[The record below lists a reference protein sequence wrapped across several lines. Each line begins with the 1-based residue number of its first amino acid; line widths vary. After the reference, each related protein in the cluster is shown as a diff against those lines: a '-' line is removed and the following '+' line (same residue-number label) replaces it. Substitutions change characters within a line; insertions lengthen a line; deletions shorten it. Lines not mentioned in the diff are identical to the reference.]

1 MMEKL
6 AEIKDG
12 TVFKSGVT
20 DRCNLFLGYK
30 KEDRSTDYE
39 LEKRRYLMKKLK
51 FDSYDGVCFL
61 NGLVFFAP
69 VALLVRT
76 QAGVS
81 EHVFFLLQAL
91 LSGVIFL
98 GEIPTGFIT
107 DKIGYRKSLILAQVL
122 LLGARSLLLAAF
134 VSRSLAL
141 FVVEAVVEG
150 IAACFTSG
158 TGSAYLYNLYGE
170 NGYLVK
176 TAHAENFGI
185 AGFIISTVA
194 YAGIYKISGMEGLL
208 ITTVVMDIIAV
219 VCSFFLRSESS
230 KTIIADRKEVQI
242 LAVFKNKK
250 AFLFVISLAIF
261 SIAWLLINFFYVV
274 KLENCGLPVEWM
286 SLIILSYSAVQM
298 LAEPILGKLSDGK
311 NGKSSREKLP
321 AVTAATAG
329 VAFLLFGVVKF
340 RAAVLLLMLI
350 LPLLL
355 NLPEYLL
362 MDLENQFVDEAECGS
377 QRAATLS
384 VLNMGVNLV
393 EILTLSASAFLTKIG
408 IQWCFV
414 FVGCFLMAIALLFA
428 RIQK

>member
-1 MMEKL
+1 
-6 AEIKDG
+6 
-12 TVFKSGVT
+12 
-20 DRCNLFLGYK
+20 
-30 KEDRSTDYE
+30 
-39 LEKRRYLMKKLK
+39 MKKLK

-150 IAACFTSG
+150 TATCFTSG
-158 TGSAYLYNLYGE
+158 TGSAYLYDLYGE
-170 NGYLVK
+170 NGYLAK
-176 TAHAENFGI
+176 TAHAGNFGT

-230 KTIIADRKEVQI
+230 KTIIANRKEVQI

-311 NGKSSREKLP
+311 NGKSGRGKLP
-321 AVTAATAG
+321 AVTAAAAG
-329 VAFLLFGVVKF
+329 VAFLFFGVVKF

-362 MDLENQFVDEAECGS
+362 MNLENQFVDEAECGS
-377 QRAATLS
+377 QRAAMLS

>member
-1 MMEKL
+1 
-6 AEIKDG
+6 
-12 TVFKSGVT
+12 
-20 DRCNLFLGYK
+20 
-30 KEDRSTDYE
+30 
-39 LEKRRYLMKKLK
+39 MKKIK

-81 EHVFFLLQAL
+81 EHIFFLLQAL

-141 FVVEAVVEG
+141 FVLEAVVEG
-150 IAACFTSG
+150 IATCFTSG
-158 TGSAYLYNLYGE
+158 TGSAYLYDLYGE
-170 NGYLVK
+170 NGYLAK
-176 TAHAENFGI
+176 TAHAGNFGT

-194 YAGIYKISGMEGLL
+194 YAGIYKMSGMKGLL
-208 ITTVVMDIIAV
+208 ITTVVANVAAV
-219 VCSFFLRSESS
+219 TCSFFLRSESS
-230 KTIIADRKEVQI
+230 KTVIADRKEVQI
-242 LAVFKNKK
+242 LTVFKNKK

-261 SIAWLLINFFYVV
+261 SIAWLLINFFYVE

-286 SLIILSYSAVQM
+286 SLIILIYSAVQM
-298 LAEPILGKLSDGK
+298 LAEPILEKLSVGK
-311 NGKSSREKLP
+311 NGKSGRKKLL
-321 AVTAATAG
+321 AVTAVTAG
-329 VAFLLFGVVKF
+329 VAFLLFGVIKF

-362 MDLENQFVDEAECGS
+362 MDLENQFVDETVCGS
-377 QRAATLS
+377 QRAVTLS

-414 FVGCFLMAIALLFA
+414 FVGCFLMVAAFLFV

>member
-1 MMEKL
+1 
-6 AEIKDG
+6 
-12 TVFKSGVT
+12 
-20 DRCNLFLGYK
+20 
-30 KEDRSTDYE
+30 
-39 LEKRRYLMKKLK
+39 MKKLK

-81 EHVFFLLQAL
+81 EHIFFLLQAL

-107 DKIGYRKSLILAQVL
+107 DKIGYRKSLIWAQVL
-122 LLGARSLLLAAF
+122 LFGARSLLLAAF

-158 TGSAYLYNLYGE
+158 TGSAYLYDLYGE

-176 TAHAENFGI
+176 TAHAENFGT

-242 LAVFKNKK
+242 LAIFKNKK

-286 SLIILSYSAVQM
+286 SLIILIYSAVQM

-311 NGKSSREKLP
+311 NGKSGRGKLP

-340 RAAVLLLMLI
+340 RSAVLLLMLI

-362 MDLENQFVDEAECGS
+362 MNLENQFVDEAECGS

-414 FVGCFLMAIALLFA
+414 FVGCFLMVIALLFA

>member
-1 MMEKL
+1 
-6 AEIKDG
+6 
-12 TVFKSGVT
+12 
-20 DRCNLFLGYK
+20 
-30 KEDRSTDYE
+30 
-39 LEKRRYLMKKLK
+39 MKKLK

-122 LLGARSLLLAAF
+122 LFGARSLLLAAF

-230 KTIIADRKEVQI
+230 KTIIADRKEMRLQADIRQQENSGDTMQKKDSIRQI

-250 AFLFVISLAIF
+250 AVLFVISLAIF

-321 AVTAATAG
+321 AVTAAAAG

-362 MDLENQFVDEAECGS
+362 MNLENQFVDEAECGS

-414 FVGCFLMAIALLFA
+414 FVGCFLMAIAHLFA

>member
-1 MMEKL
+1 
-6 AEIKDG
+6 
-12 TVFKSGVT
+12 
-20 DRCNLFLGYK
+20 
-30 KEDRSTDYE
+30 
-39 LEKRRYLMKKLK
+39 MKKLK

-150 IAACFTSG
+150 TATCFTSG
-158 TGSAYLYNLYGE
+158 TGSAYLYDLYGE

-176 TAHAENFGI
+176 TAHAENFGT

-242 LAVFKNKK
+242 LAIFKNKK

-261 SIAWLLINFFYVV
+261 SIAWLLINFFYVE

-311 NGKSSREKLP
+311 NGKSGRGKLP

-362 MDLENQFVDEAECGS
+362 MDLENQFVDETECGS

>member
-1 MMEKL
+1 
-6 AEIKDG
+6 
-12 TVFKSGVT
+12 
-20 DRCNLFLGYK
+20 
-30 KEDRSTDYE
+30 
-39 LEKRRYLMKKLK
+39 MKKLK

-81 EHVFFLLQAL
+81 EHVFFILQAL

-134 VSRSLAL
+134 VSRSLVL

-158 TGSAYLYNLYGE
+158 TGSAYLYALYGE
-170 NGYLVK
+170 NGYLAK
-176 TAHAENFGI
+176 TAHAGNFGT

-242 LAVFKNKK
+242 LAIFKNKK

-286 SLIILSYSAVQM
+286 SLIILIYSAVQM
-298 LAEPILGKLSDGK
+298 LAEPILEKLSDGK
-311 NGKSSREKLP
+311 NGKSGRGKLP

-362 MDLENQFVDEAECGS
+362 MNLENQFVDEAECGS

-384 VLNMGVNLV
+384 VLNMGMNLV

>member
-1 MMEKL
+1 
-6 AEIKDG
+6 
-12 TVFKSGVT
+12 
-20 DRCNLFLGYK
+20 
-30 KEDRSTDYE
+30 
-39 LEKRRYLMKKLK
+39 MKKLK

-81 EHVFFLLQAL
+81 EHIFFLLQAL

-158 TGSAYLYNLYGE
+158 TGSAYLYALYGE
-170 NGYLVK
+170 NGYLAK
-176 TAHAENFGI
+176 TAHAGNFGT
-185 AGFIISTVA
+185 AGFVISTVA

-219 VCSFFLRSESS
+219 VCSFYLRSESS
-230 KTIIADRKEVQI
+230 KAVIADRKEVQI
-242 LAVFKNKK
+242 LAIFKNKK

-261 SIAWLLINFFYVV
+261 SIAWLLINFFYVE

-298 LAEPILGKLSDGK
+298 LAERILGKLSDGK
-311 NGKSSREKLP
+311 NGKSGRGKLP

-329 VAFLLFGVVKF
+329 VAFLLFGVIKF

-362 MDLENQFVDEAECGS
+362 MDLENQFVDETECGS

>member
-1 MMEKL
+1 
-6 AEIKDG
+6 
-12 TVFKSGVT
+12 
-20 DRCNLFLGYK
+20 
-30 KEDRSTDYE
+30 
-39 LEKRRYLMKKLK
+39 MKKLK

-81 EHVFFLLQAL
+81 EHVFFILQAL

-134 VSRSLAL
+134 VSRSLVL

-158 TGSAYLYNLYGE
+158 TGSAYLYALYGE
-170 NGYLVK
+170 NGYLAK
-176 TAHAENFGI
+176 TVHAGNFGT

-208 ITTVVMDIIAV
+208 ITTVVMDVIAV

-261 SIAWLLINFFYVV
+261 SIAWLLINFFYVE

-286 SLIILSYSAVQM
+286 SLIILIYSAVQM

-311 NGKSSREKLP
+311 NGKSGRGKLP

-340 RAAVLLLMLI
+340 RSAVLLLMLI

-362 MDLENQFVDEAECGS
+362 MNLENQFVDEAECGS

>member
-1 MMEKL
+1 
-6 AEIKDG
+6 
-12 TVFKSGVT
+12 
-20 DRCNLFLGYK
+20 
-30 KEDRSTDYE
+30 
-39 LEKRRYLMKKLK
+39 MKKLK

-81 EHVFFLLQAL
+81 EHVFFILQAL

-122 LLGARSLLLAAF
+122 LFGARSLLLAAF
-134 VSRSLAL
+134 VSRSLVL

-208 ITTVVMDIIAV
+208 ITTVVMNIIAV
-219 VCSFFLRSESS
+219 VCSFYLRSESS
-230 KTIIADRKEVQI
+230 KTVIADRKEVQI

-261 SIAWLLINFFYVV
+261 SIAWLLINFFYVE

-321 AVTAATAG
+321 AVTAAAAG

-362 MDLENQFVDEAECGS
+362 MNLENQFVDEAECGS

-414 FVGCFLMAIALLFA
+414 FVGCFLMVIALLFA

>member
-1 MMEKL
+1 
-6 AEIKDG
+6 
-12 TVFKSGVT
+12 
-20 DRCNLFLGYK
+20 
-30 KEDRSTDYE
+30 
-39 LEKRRYLMKKLK
+39 MKKLK

-81 EHVFFLLQAL
+81 EHVFFILQAL

-134 VSRSLAL
+134 VSRSLVL

-176 TAHAENFGI
+176 TAHAENFGT

-261 SIAWLLINFFYVV
+261 SIAWLLINFFYVE

-311 NGKSSREKLP
+311 NGKSGREKLP

-362 MDLENQFVDEAECGS
+362 MNLENQFVDEAECGS
-377 QRAATLS
+377 QRAAMLS

>member
-1 MMEKL
+1 
-6 AEIKDG
+6 
-12 TVFKSGVT
+12 
-20 DRCNLFLGYK
+20 
-30 KEDRSTDYE
+30 
-39 LEKRRYLMKKLK
+39 MKKLK

-81 EHVFFLLQAL
+81 EHVFFILQAL

-134 VSRSLAL
+134 VSRSLVL

-150 IAACFTSG
+150 TATCFTSG
-158 TGSAYLYNLYGE
+158 TGSAYLYDLYGE

-176 TAHAENFGI
+176 TAHAENFGT

-230 KTIIADRKEVQI
+230 KAVIADRKEVQI
-242 LAVFKNKK
+242 LAIFKNKK

-311 NGKSSREKLP
+311 NGKSGRGKLP

-329 VAFLLFGVVKF
+329 VAFLLFRVVKF

-362 MDLENQFVDEAECGS
+362 MDLENQFVDETECGS

>member
-1 MMEKL
+1 
-6 AEIKDG
+6 
-12 TVFKSGVT
+12 
-20 DRCNLFLGYK
+20 
-30 KEDRSTDYE
+30 
-39 LEKRRYLMKKLK
+39 MKKLK

-81 EHVFFLLQAL
+81 EHIFFLLQAL

-122 LLGARSLLLAAF
+122 LFGARSLLLAAF

-158 TGSAYLYNLYGE
+158 TGSAYLYALYGE
-170 NGYLVK
+170 NGYLAK
-176 TAHAENFGI
+176 TAHAGNFGT

-208 ITTVVMDIIAV
+208 ITTVVMDVIAV
-219 VCSFFLRSESS
+219 VCSFYLRSESS

-362 MDLENQFVDEAECGS
+362 MNLENQFVDEAECGS

-384 VLNMGVNLV
+384 VFNMGVNLV

-428 RIQK
+428 KIQK

>member
-1 MMEKL
+1 
-6 AEIKDG
+6 
-12 TVFKSGVT
+12 
-20 DRCNLFLGYK
+20 
-30 KEDRSTDYE
+30 
-39 LEKRRYLMKKLK
+39 MKKLK

-81 EHVFFLLQAL
+81 EHIFFLLQAL

-158 TGSAYLYNLYGE
+158 TGSAYLYDLYGE

-176 TAHAENFGI
+176 TAHAENFGT

-261 SIAWLLINFFYVV
+261 SIAWLLINFFYVE

-311 NGKSSREKLP
+311 NVKSGRGKLP

-362 MDLENQFVDEAECGS
+362 MNLENQFVDEAECGS

>member
-1 MMEKL
+1 
-6 AEIKDG
+6 
-12 TVFKSGVT
+12 
-20 DRCNLFLGYK
+20 
-30 KEDRSTDYE
+30 
-39 LEKRRYLMKKLK
+39 MKKLK

-134 VSRSLAL
+134 VSRSLVL

-158 TGSAYLYNLYGE
+158 TGSAYLYALYGE
-170 NGYLVK
+170 NGYLAK
-176 TAHAENFGI
+176 TAHAGNFGT

-208 ITTVVMDIIAV
+208 ITTVVMDVIAV
-219 VCSFFLRSESS
+219 VCSFYLRSESS

-242 LAVFKNKK
+242 LAIFKNKK

-298 LAEPILGKLSDGK
+298 LSEPILGKLSDGK
-311 NGKSSREKLP
+311 NGKSSRGKLP

>member
-1 MMEKL
+1 
-6 AEIKDG
+6 
-12 TVFKSGVT
+12 
-20 DRCNLFLGYK
+20 
-30 KEDRSTDYE
+30 
-39 LEKRRYLMKKLK
+39 MKKLK

-81 EHVFFLLQAL
+81 EHIFFLLQAL

-134 VSRSLAL
+134 VSRSLVL

-158 TGSAYLYNLYGE
+158 TGSAYLYALYGE
-170 NGYLVK
+170 NGYLAK
-176 TAHAENFGI
+176 TAHAGNFGT

-208 ITTVVMDIIAV
+208 ITTVVMDVIAV
-219 VCSFFLRSESS
+219 VCSFYLRSESS

-298 LAEPILGKLSDGK
+298 LAEPILEKLSVGK
-311 NGKSSREKLP
+311 NGKSGRKKLP
-321 AVTAATAG
+321 AVTAVTAG
-329 VAFLLFGVVKF
+329 VAFLLFGVIKF

-362 MDLENQFVDEAECGS
+362 MDLENQFVDETECGG

-414 FVGCFLMAIALLFA
+414 FVGCFLMVIALLFV

>member
-1 MMEKL
+1 
-6 AEIKDG
+6 
-12 TVFKSGVT
+12 
-20 DRCNLFLGYK
+20 
-30 KEDRSTDYE
+30 
-39 LEKRRYLMKKLK
+39 MKKLK

-122 LLGARSLLLAAF
+122 LFGARSLLLAAF
-134 VSRSLAL
+134 VSRSLVL

-158 TGSAYLYNLYGE
+158 TGSAYLYALYGE

-176 TAHAENFGI
+176 TAHAENFGT

-230 KTIIADRKEVQI
+230 KTVIADRKEVQI

-261 SIAWLLINFFYVV
+261 SIAWLLINFFYVE

-311 NGKSSREKLP
+311 NGKSGREKLP

-340 RAAVLLLMLI
+340 RAAVLFLMLI

>member
-1 MMEKL
+1 
-6 AEIKDG
+6 
-12 TVFKSGVT
+12 
-20 DRCNLFLGYK
+20 
-30 KEDRSTDYE
+30 
-39 LEKRRYLMKKLK
+39 MKKLK

-81 EHVFFLLQAL
+81 EHIFFLLQAL

-107 DKIGYRKSLILAQVL
+107 DKIGYRKSLIWAQVL
-122 LLGARSLLLAAF
+122 LFGARSLLLAAY
-134 VSRSLAL
+134 VSQSLAL

-150 IAACFTSG
+150 IVACFASG
-158 TGSAYLYNLYGE
+158 TGSAYLYDLYGE

-176 TAHAENFGI
+176 TAHAENFGT

-242 LAVFKNKK
+242 LAIFKNKK

-286 SLIILSYSAVQM
+286 SLIILIYSAVQM
-298 LAEPILGKLSDGK
+298 LAEPILEKLSDGK
-311 NGKSSREKLP
+311 NGKSGRGKLP

-340 RAAVLLLMLI
+340 RSAVLLLMLI

-362 MDLENQFVDEAECGS
+362 MDLENQFVDETECGS

>member
-1 MMEKL
+1 
-6 AEIKDG
+6 
-12 TVFKSGVT
+12 
-20 DRCNLFLGYK
+20 
-30 KEDRSTDYE
+30 
-39 LEKRRYLMKKLK
+39 MKKLK

-81 EHVFFLLQAL
+81 EHIFFLLQAL

-158 TGSAYLYNLYGE
+158 TGSAYLYALYGE
-170 NGYLVK
+170 NGYLAK
-176 TAHAENFGI
+176 AAHAGNFGT

-208 ITTVVMDIIAV
+208 IITVVMDIIAV
-219 VCSFFLRSESS
+219 VCSFYLRSESS
-230 KTIIADRKEVQI
+230 KAVIADRKEVQI
-242 LAVFKNKK
+242 LAIFKNKK

-261 SIAWLLINFFYVV
+261 SIAWLLINFFYVE

-311 NGKSSREKLP
+311 NGKSGRGKLP

-329 VAFLLFGVVKF
+329 VAFLLFGVIKF

-362 MDLENQFVDEAECGS
+362 MDLENQFVDETECGS

>member
-1 MMEKL
+1 
-6 AEIKDG
+6 
-12 TVFKSGVT
+12 
-20 DRCNLFLGYK
+20 
-30 KEDRSTDYE
+30 
-39 LEKRRYLMKKLK
+39 MKKLK

-81 EHVFFLLQAL
+81 EHVFFILQAL

-158 TGSAYLYNLYGE
+158 TGSAYLYALYGE
-170 NGYLVK
+170 NGYLAK
-176 TAHAENFGI
+176 TAHAGNFGT

-242 LAVFKNKK
+242 LAIFKNKK

-274 KLENCGLPVEWM
+274 KLENCGLPAEWM

-311 NGKSSREKLP
+311 NGKSGRGKLP

-340 RAAVLLLMLI
+340 RSAVLLLMLI

-362 MDLENQFVDEAECGS
+362 MNLENQFVDEAECGS

>member
-1 MMEKL
+1 
-6 AEIKDG
+6 
-12 TVFKSGVT
+12 
-20 DRCNLFLGYK
+20 
-30 KEDRSTDYE
+30 
-39 LEKRRYLMKKLK
+39 MKKLK

-81 EHVFFLLQAL
+81 EHIFFLLQAL

-107 DKIGYRKSLILAQVL
+107 DKIGYRKSLIWAQVL
-122 LLGARSLLLAAF
+122 LFGARSLLLAAF

-158 TGSAYLYNLYGE
+158 TGSAYLYALYGE
-170 NGYLVK
+170 NGYLAK
-176 TAHAENFGI
+176 TAHAGNFGT

-219 VCSFFLRSESS
+219 VCSFYLRSESS
-230 KTIIADRKEVQI
+230 KTVIADRKEVQI

-261 SIAWLLINFFYVV
+261 SIAWLLINFFYVE

-321 AVTAATAG
+321 AVTATTAG
-329 VAFLLFGVVKF
+329 VAFLLFGMVKF
-340 RAAVLLLMLI
+340 RAAVLFLMLI

-362 MDLENQFVDEAECGS
+362 MDLENQFVDETECGS

-414 FVGCFLMAIALLFA
+414 FVGCFLMVIALLFV

>member
-1 MMEKL
+1 
-6 AEIKDG
+6 
-12 TVFKSGVT
+12 
-20 DRCNLFLGYK
+20 
-30 KEDRSTDYE
+30 
-39 LEKRRYLMKKLK
+39 MKKLK

-81 EHVFFLLQAL
+81 EHIFFLLQAL

-134 VSRSLAL
+134 VSQSLVL

-150 IAACFTSG
+150 IAVCFTSG
-158 TGSAYLYNLYGE
+158 TGSAYLYALYGE
-170 NGYLVK
+170 NGYLAK
-176 TAHAENFGI
+176 TAHAGNFGT

-219 VCSFFLRSESS
+219 VCSFYLRSESS
-230 KTIIADRKEVQI
+230 KAVIADRKEVQI
-242 LAVFKNKK
+242 LAIFKNKK

-261 SIAWLLINFFYVV
+261 SIAWLLINFFYVE

-298 LAEPILGKLSDGK
+298 LAEPILGKLSVGK
-311 NGKSSREKLP
+311 NGKSGRKKLL
-321 AVTAATAG
+321 AVTAVTAG
-329 VAFLLFGVVKF
+329 VAFLLFGVIKF

-362 MDLENQFVDEAECGS
+362 MDLENQFVDETECGS

>member
-1 MMEKL
+1 
-6 AEIKDG
+6 
-12 TVFKSGVT
+12 
-20 DRCNLFLGYK
+20 
-30 KEDRSTDYE
+30 
-39 LEKRRYLMKKLK
+39 MKKLK

-150 IAACFTSG
+150 IAACFASG
-158 TGSAYLYNLYGE
+158 TGSAYLYALYGE
-170 NGYLVK
+170 NGYLAK
-176 TAHAENFGI
+176 TAHAGNFGT

-230 KTIIADRKEVQI
+230 KAVIADRKEVQI
-242 LAVFKNKK
+242 LAIFKNKK

-274 KLENCGLPVEWM
+274 KLENCGLPVECM

-311 NGKSSREKLP
+311 NGKSGRKKLL
-321 AVTAATAG
+321 AVTAVTAG
-329 VAFLLFGVVKF
+329 VAFLLFGVIKF

-362 MDLENQFVDEAECGS
+362 MDLENQFVDETECGS

>member
-1 MMEKL
+1 
-6 AEIKDG
+6 
-12 TVFKSGVT
+12 
-20 DRCNLFLGYK
+20 
-30 KEDRSTDYE
+30 
-39 LEKRRYLMKKLK
+39 MKKLK

-81 EHVFFLLQAL
+81 EHVFFILQAL

-134 VSRSLAL
+134 VSRSLVL

-158 TGSAYLYNLYGE
+158 TGSAYLYALYGE
-170 NGYLVK
+170 NGYLAK
-176 TAHAENFGI
+176 TAHAGNFGT

-208 ITTVVMDIIAV
+208 ITTVVMNIIAV

-230 KTIIADRKEVQI
+230 KTVIADRKEVQI

-311 NGKSSREKLP
+311 NGKSGRKKLP
-321 AVTAATAG
+321 AVTAVTAG
-329 VAFLLFGVVKF
+329 VAFLLFGVIKF

-362 MDLENQFVDEAECGS
+362 MDLENQFVDETECGS

>member
-1 MMEKL
+1 
-6 AEIKDG
+6 
-12 TVFKSGVT
+12 
-20 DRCNLFLGYK
+20 
-30 KEDRSTDYE
+30 
-39 LEKRRYLMKKLK
+39 MKKLK

-107 DKIGYRKSLILAQVL
+107 DKIGYRKSLILVQVL

-134 VSRSLAL
+134 VSRSLVL

-150 IAACFTSG
+150 IAACFISG
-158 TGSAYLYNLYGE
+158 TGSAYLYALYGE
-170 NGYLVK
+170 NGYLAK
-176 TAHAENFGI
+176 TAHAGNFGT

-208 ITTVVMDIIAV
+208 ITTVVMNIIAV

-230 KTIIADRKEVQI
+230 KTVIADRKEVQI

-311 NGKSSREKLP
+311 NGKSGRKKLP
-321 AVTAATAG
+321 AVTAVTAG
-329 VAFLLFGVVKF
+329 VAFLLFGVIKF

-362 MDLENQFVDEAECGS
+362 MDLENQFVDETECGS

>member
-1 MMEKL
+1 
-6 AEIKDG
+6 
-12 TVFKSGVT
+12 
-20 DRCNLFLGYK
+20 
-30 KEDRSTDYE
+30 
-39 LEKRRYLMKKLK
+39 MKKLK

-150 IAACFTSG
+150 TATCFTSG
-158 TGSAYLYNLYGE
+158 TGSAYLYDLYGE

-176 TAHAENFGI
+176 TAHAENFGT

-230 KTIIADRKEVQI
+230 KAVIADRKEVQI

-261 SIAWLLINFFYVV
+261 SIAWLLINFFYVE

-298 LAEPILGKLSDGK
+298 LAEPILGKLSDEK
-311 NGKSSREKLP
+311 NGKSGRGKLP

-362 MDLENQFVDEAECGS
+362 MDLENQFVDETECGG

-414 FVGCFLMAIALLFA
+414 FVGCFLMVIALLFV

>member
-1 MMEKL
+1 
-6 AEIKDG
+6 
-12 TVFKSGVT
+12 
-20 DRCNLFLGYK
+20 
-30 KEDRSTDYE
+30 
-39 LEKRRYLMKKLK
+39 MKKLK

-134 VSRSLAL
+134 VSRSLVL

-158 TGSAYLYNLYGE
+158 TGSAYLYALYGE
-170 NGYLVK
+170 NGYLAK

-208 ITTVVMDIIAV
+208 ITTVVMNIIAV
-219 VCSFFLRSESS
+219 VCSFYLRSESS
-230 KTIIADRKEVQI
+230 KTVIADRKEVQI

-261 SIAWLLINFFYVV
+261 SIAWLLINFFYVE

-321 AVTAATAG
+321 AVTAAAAG

-362 MDLENQFVDEAECGS
+362 MNLENQFVDEAECGS

-414 FVGCFLMAIALLFA
+414 FVGCFLMVIALLFA

>member
-1 MMEKL
+1 
-6 AEIKDG
+6 
-12 TVFKSGVT
+12 
-20 DRCNLFLGYK
+20 
-30 KEDRSTDYE
+30 
-39 LEKRRYLMKKLK
+39 MKKLK

-134 VSRSLAL
+134 VSRSLVL

-158 TGSAYLYNLYGE
+158 TGSAYLYALYGE
-170 NGYLVK
+170 NGYLAK
-176 TAHAENFGI
+176 TAHAGNFGT

-208 ITTVVMDIIAV
+208 ITTVVMDVIAV
-219 VCSFFLRSESS
+219 VCSFYLRSESS

-242 LAVFKNKK
+242 LAIFKNKK

-286 SLIILSYSAVQM
+286 SLIILIYSAVQM
-298 LAEPILGKLSDGK
+298 LAEPILEKLSDGK
-311 NGKSSREKLP
+311 NGKSGRGKLP

-340 RAAVLLLMLI
+340 RSAVLLLMLI

-362 MDLENQFVDEAECGS
+362 MDLENQFVDETECGS
-377 QRAATLS
+377 QHAATLS

>member
-1 MMEKL
+1 
-6 AEIKDG
+6 
-12 TVFKSGVT
+12 
-20 DRCNLFLGYK
+20 
-30 KEDRSTDYE
+30 
-39 LEKRRYLMKKLK
+39 MKKLK

-81 EHVFFLLQAL
+81 EHVFFILQAL

-134 VSRSLAL
+134 VSRSLVL

-158 TGSAYLYNLYGE
+158 TGSAYLYALYGE
-170 NGYLVK
+170 NGYLAK
-176 TAHAENFGI
+176 TAHAGNFGT

-311 NGKSSREKLP
+311 NGKSGRGKLP

-362 MDLENQFVDEAECGS
+362 MNLENQFVDEAECGS

>member
-1 MMEKL
+1 
-6 AEIKDG
+6 
-12 TVFKSGVT
+12 
-20 DRCNLFLGYK
+20 
-30 KEDRSTDYE
+30 
-39 LEKRRYLMKKLK
+39 MKKLK

-81 EHVFFLLQAL
+81 EHIFFLLQAL

-122 LLGARSLLLAAF
+122 LFGARSLLLAAF

-158 TGSAYLYNLYGE
+158 TGSAYLYALYGE
-170 NGYLVK
+170 NGYLAK
-176 TAHAENFGI
+176 TAHAGNFGT

-208 ITTVVMDIIAV
+208 ITTVVTNIIAV

-230 KTIIADRKEVQI
+230 KTVIADRKEVQI

-261 SIAWLLINFFYVV
+261 SIAWLLINFFYVE

-286 SLIILSYSAVQM
+286 SLIILIYSAVQM
-298 LAEPILGKLSDGK
+298 LAEPILEKLAVGK
-311 NGKSSREKLP
+311 NGKSGRKKLL
-321 AVTAATAG
+321 AVTAVTAG
-329 VAFLLFGVVKF
+329 VAFLLFGVIKL

-362 MDLENQFVDEAECGS
+362 MDLENQFVDETECGS

-414 FVGCFLMAIALLFA
+414 FVGCFLMVIALLFV

>member
-1 MMEKL
+1 
-6 AEIKDG
+6 
-12 TVFKSGVT
+12 
-20 DRCNLFLGYK
+20 
-30 KEDRSTDYE
+30 
-39 LEKRRYLMKKLK
+39 MKKLK

-134 VSRSLAL
+134 VSRSLVL

-158 TGSAYLYNLYGE
+158 TGSAYLYALYGE
-170 NGYLVK
+170 NGYLAK
-176 TAHAENFGI
+176 TAHAGNFGT

-208 ITTVVMDIIAV
+208 ITTVVMNIIAV
-219 VCSFFLRSESS
+219 VCSFYLRSESS
-230 KTIIADRKEVQI
+230 KTVIADRKEVQI

-261 SIAWLLINFFYVV
+261 SIAWLLINFFYVE

-321 AVTAATAG
+321 AVTAAAAG

-362 MDLENQFVDEAECGS
+362 MNLENQFVDEAECGS

-414 FVGCFLMAIALLFA
+414 FVGCFLMVIALLFA

>member
-1 MMEKL
+1 
-6 AEIKDG
+6 
-12 TVFKSGVT
+12 
-20 DRCNLFLGYK
+20 
-30 KEDRSTDYE
+30 
-39 LEKRRYLMKKLK
+39 MKKLK

-134 VSRSLAL
+134 VSRSLVL

-158 TGSAYLYNLYGE
+158 TGSAYLYALYGE
-170 NGYLVK
+170 NGYLAK
-176 TAHAENFGI
+176 TAHAGNFGT

-230 KTIIADRKEVQI
+230 KAVIADRKEVQI
-242 LAVFKNKK
+242 LAIFKNKK

-274 KLENCGLPVEWM
+274 KLENCGLPVECM

-311 NGKSSREKLP
+311 NGKSGRKKML
-321 AVTAATAG
+321 AVTAVTAG
-329 VAFLLFGVVKF
+329 VAFLLFGVIKF

-362 MDLENQFVDEAECGS
+362 MDLENQFVDETECGS

-414 FVGCFLMAIALLFA
+414 FVGGFLMAIAHLFA

>member
-1 MMEKL
+1 
-6 AEIKDG
+6 
-12 TVFKSGVT
+12 
-20 DRCNLFLGYK
+20 
-30 KEDRSTDYE
+30 
-39 LEKRRYLMKKLK
+39 MKKIK

-81 EHVFFLLQAL
+81 EHIFFLLQAL

-158 TGSAYLYNLYGE
+158 TGSAYLYDLYGE

-176 TAHAENFGI
+176 TAHAENFGT

-230 KTIIADRKEVQI
+230 KAVIADRKEVQI
-242 LAVFKNKK
+242 LAIFKNKK

-286 SLIILSYSAVQM
+286 SLIILNYSAVQM

-311 NGKSSREKLP
+311 NGKSGREKLP
-321 AVTAATAG
+321 AVTAAAAG

-414 FVGCFLMAIALLFA
+414 FVGCFLMVIAHLFA

>member
-1 MMEKL
+1 
-6 AEIKDG
+6 
-12 TVFKSGVT
+12 
-20 DRCNLFLGYK
+20 
-30 KEDRSTDYE
+30 
-39 LEKRRYLMKKLK
+39 MKKLK

-134 VSRSLAL
+134 VSRSLVL

-158 TGSAYLYNLYGE
+158 TGSAYLYALYGE
-170 NGYLVK
+170 NGYLAK
-176 TAHAENFGI
+176 TAHAGNFGT

-208 ITTVVMDIIAV
+208 ITTVVMDVIAV
-219 VCSFFLRSESS
+219 VCSFYLRSESS

-355 NLPEYLL
+355 NLPKYLL
-362 MDLENQFVDEAECGS
+362 MNLENQFVDEAECGS

>member
-1 MMEKL
+1 
-6 AEIKDG
+6 
-12 TVFKSGVT
+12 
-20 DRCNLFLGYK
+20 
-30 KEDRSTDYE
+30 
-39 LEKRRYLMKKLK
+39 MKKLK

-134 VSRSLAL
+134 VSRSLVL

-150 IAACFTSG
+150 TATCFTSG
-158 TGSAYLYNLYGE
+158 TGSAYLYDLYGE

-176 TAHAENFGI
+176 TAHAENFGT

-208 ITTVVMDIIAV
+208 ITTVVMDVIAV
-219 VCSFFLRSESS
+219 VCSFYLRSESS

-242 LAVFKNKK
+242 LAIFKNKK

-261 SIAWLLINFFYVV
+261 SIAWLLINFFYVE

-286 SLIILSYSAVQM
+286 SLIILSYSAIQM

-311 NGKSSREKLP
+311 NEKSGREKLP
-321 AVTAATAG
+321 TVTASIAG

-377 QRAATLS
+377 QRAAMLS

>member
-1 MMEKL
+1 
-6 AEIKDG
+6 
-12 TVFKSGVT
+12 
-20 DRCNLFLGYK
+20 
-30 KEDRSTDYE
+30 
-39 LEKRRYLMKKLK
+39 MKKLK

-81 EHVFFLLQAL
+81 EHIFFLLQAL

-107 DKIGYRKSLILAQVL
+107 DKIGYRKSLIWAQVL
-122 LLGARSLLLAAF
+122 LFGARSLLLAAF

-158 TGSAYLYNLYGE
+158 TGSAYLYALYGE
-170 NGYLVK
+170 NGYLAK
-176 TAHAENFGI
+176 TAHAGNFGT

-208 ITTVVMDIIAV
+208 ITTVVTNIIAV

-230 KTIIADRKEVQI
+230 KTVIADRKEVQI

-261 SIAWLLINFFYVV
+261 SIAWLLINFFYVE

-286 SLIILSYSAVQM
+286 SLIILIYSAVQM
-298 LAEPILGKLSDGK
+298 LAEPILEKLSVGK
-311 NGKSSREKLP
+311 NGKSGRKKLL
-321 AVTAATAG
+321 AVTAVTAG
-329 VAFLLFGVVKF
+329 VAFLLFGVIKF

-362 MDLENQFVDEAECGS
+362 MDLENQFVDETECGS

-414 FVGCFLMAIALLFA
+414 FAGCFLMVIALLFV

>member
-1 MMEKL
+1 
-6 AEIKDG
+6 
-12 TVFKSGVT
+12 
-20 DRCNLFLGYK
+20 
-30 KEDRSTDYE
+30 
-39 LEKRRYLMKKLK
+39 MKKLK

-81 EHVFFLLQAL
+81 EHIFFLLQAL

-134 VSRSLAL
+134 VSRSLVL

-158 TGSAYLYNLYGE
+158 TGSAYLYALYGE
-170 NGYLVK
+170 NGYLAK
-176 TAHAENFGI
+176 TAHAGNFGT

-242 LAVFKNKK
+242 LAIFKNKK

-261 SIAWLLINFFYVV
+261 SIAWLLINFFYVE

-311 NGKSSREKLP
+311 NGKSGRGKLP

-362 MDLENQFVDEAECGS
+362 MDLENQFVDETECGS

-384 VLNMGVNLV
+384 VLNMGMNLV

>member
-1 MMEKL
+1 
-6 AEIKDG
+6 
-12 TVFKSGVT
+12 
-20 DRCNLFLGYK
+20 
-30 KEDRSTDYE
+30 
-39 LEKRRYLMKKLK
+39 MKKIK

-81 EHVFFLLQAL
+81 EHIFFLLQAL

-122 LLGARSLLLAAF
+122 LFGARSLLLAAF

-158 TGSAYLYNLYGE
+158 TGSAYLYDLYGE

-176 TAHAENFGI
+176 TAHAENFGT

-230 KTIIADRKEVQI
+230 KTVIADRKEVQI

-261 SIAWLLINFFYVV
+261 SIAWLLINFFYVE

-298 LAEPILGKLSDGK
+298 LAEPILEKLPVGK
-311 NGKSSREKLP
+311 NGKSGRKKLP
-321 AVTAATAG
+321 AVTAVTAG
-329 VAFLLFGVVKF
+329 VAFLLFGVIKF

-362 MDLENQFVDEAECGS
+362 MDLENQFVDETECGS

-414 FVGCFLMAIALLFA
+414 FVGGFLMAIALLFA